1 MDATAVI
8 KALTAL
14 ERRSEDFTDKAAL
27 LAAVRVLTYL
37 RGRAGKQQPHAVR
50 ALAHLVIEP

>member
-1 MDATAVI
+1 MDATATI

-14 ERRSEDFTDKAAL
+14 EKRSDDFTDKAAL

-37 RGRAGKQQPHAVR
+37 RSRAGKQQPHAVR
-50 ALAHLVIEP
+50 ALAHLEIEP